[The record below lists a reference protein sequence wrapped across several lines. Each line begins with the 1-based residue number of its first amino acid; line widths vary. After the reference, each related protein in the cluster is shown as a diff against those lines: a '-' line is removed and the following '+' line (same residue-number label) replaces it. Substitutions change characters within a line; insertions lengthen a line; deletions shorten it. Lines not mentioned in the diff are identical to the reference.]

1 MIEYTFIGL
10 VSFAIILLLISFFQR
25 DRMKEVEEQ
34 VEQLTLSTMQ
44 QLYEVKKRVKALEE
58 ELLIGIESFSNEE
71 QIAHLYKQGWTKEQI
86 ARKLNMPIDEVN
98 IMIARN
104 ER

>member
-10 VSFAIILLLISFFQR
+10 ASFAIILLLISFFQK
-25 DRMKEVEEQ
+25 DPVKEVEEQ

-58 ELLIGIESFSNEE
+58 ELLVGIEPFSNEE
-71 QIAHLYKQGWTKEQI
+71 QM

-98 IMIARN
+98 MMIARN

>member
-10 VSFAIILLLISFFQR
+10 VSFAVLLLLISFFQK
-25 DRMKEVEEQ
+25 DRVKEVEEQ

-44 QLYEVKKRVKALEE
+44 QLYEIKKRVKAVEE
-58 ELLIGIESFSNEE
+58 ELLVGIEPFSNEE
-71 QIAHLYKQGWTKEQI
+71 QIWRLYKQGWTKEQI
-86 ARKLNMPIDEVN
+86 AHKVHMPIDEVS
-98 IMIARN
+98 ITIARN